1 MDPIPSQ
8 QATEPKSEMRYLMLV
23 GGLFVLI
30 IGLLATLWVKERR
43 LRVSA
48 QWDVVQLRQRVE
60 GLEKTLLTVSLD
72 GLRLT
77 TRPAAGQP
85 ASRPAPK

>member
-1 MDPIPSQ
+1 MDPIPRR
-8 QATEPKSEMRYLMLV
+8 QATGPKSEMRYLILV

-60 GLEKTLLTVSLD
+60 GLEKTLLTVSLG

-77 TRPAAGQP
+77 TRPVIP
-85 ASRPAPK
+85 